1 VDHPAQA
8 EARRALGRTVRR
20 AAGAA
25 SLAVLA
31 AASGYAAFRWLAEG
45 DALRIGAIRFQGTSR
60 SSEAELLA
68 LLPVK
73 VGDNILSADVDAAE
87 RALARHPWVEG
98 AEVRRHLPAAL
109 EIRVTEREPR
119 ALVDLGGLY
128 LVDRGAQ
135 VFKRAS
141 PGDGLDLPLVT
152 GFSRDDY
159 VQRRGDLQPLL
170 EGALALLDAYAAGG
184 LGGIAP
190 LSEIHVD
197 ADEGLTLYV
206 GEEGMQVRLGIGDL
220 PQKLSRL
227 GRVLAS
233 LRAAGK
239 RPEVLHLDN
248 RSHPTWVTV
257 RLAGRSAGSLGK
269 KLVAHAGSG
278 RAKGQPHQ
286 AGPERAGGEGGPR
299 GP

>member
-1 VDHPAQA
+1 MDHPAQA
-8 EARRALGRTVRR
+8 EARRAPRR
-20 AAGAA
+20 VAAAAG
-25 SLAVLA
+25 LAMLA
-31 AASGYAAFRWLAEG
+31 AASGYAVFRWLADG
-45 DALRIGAIRFQGTSR
+45 DLLRIGAIRFQGAAR
-60 SSEAELLA
+60 ASEAELLA

-73 VGDNILSADVDAAE
+73 VGDGLLLADVDAAE
-87 RALARHPWVEG
+87 RALSRHPWV
-98 AEVRRHLPAAL
+98 ARVEVRRRLPPAL
-109 EIRVTEREPR
+109 EVRIAERQPR

-128 LVDRGAQ
+128 LVDREAQ

-152 GFSRDDY
+152 GFTREDY
-159 VQRRGDLQPLL
+159 VQRRGDLEPLL
-170 EGALALLDAYAAGG
+170 AGALALLDAYAAGG
-184 LGGIAP
+184 LGEIAP

-206 GEEGMQVRLGIGDL
+206 GEEGTQVLLGIGDL

-227 GRVLAS
+227 HRVLAS
-233 LRAAGK
+233 LRAGGK

-257 RLAGRSAGSLGK
+257 RLAGRAEGE
-269 KLVAHAGSG
+269 SG
-278 RAKGQPHQ
+278 RRLVSRVAGKGL
-286 AGPERAGGEGGPR
+286 R